1 MLDASR
7 CARRSGPVGQMDDA
21 ARKGGAA
28 LTDEYNEG
36 RRVVCERRAGAA
48 LLADLS
54 ARPHIEACGLLVG
67 TQTNGVWRVEDALPL
82 RNTHNAPNYFEFDP
96 EELLRHDLE
105 WGERIIGAYHSHP
118 GGPARPS
125 QTDIGNMRANDAS
138 PWVWLILSPRGAT
151 ALGAPEGG
159 SWRSAGVAAF
169 RMEDG
174 RLVEFPVRVVDD
186 EDGDGGAAEA

>member
-1 MLDASR
+1 M
-7 CARRSGPVGQMDDA
+7 
-21 ARKGGAA
+21 ARKVGAT
-28 LTDEYNEG
+28 LTDEQSEG
-36 RRVVCERRAGAA
+36 RRVVCGQRAHAS
-48 LLADLS
+48 LLADLA
-54 ARPHIEACGLLVG
+54 ARPRIEACGLLVG
-67 TQTNGVWRVEDALPL
+67 TREDGAWVVEDALPL
-82 RNTHNAPNYFEFDP
+82 RNTHNAASYFEFDP

-125 QTDIGNMRANDAS
+125 QTDIDNMRANDAS

-151 ALGAPEGG
+151 ALGAPPGG

-174 RLVEFPVRVVDD
+174 TLIEFPVLLAG
-186 EDGDGGAAEA
+186 EDGAAEG